1 MSVLVGYI
9 PTPEG
14 RAALTA
20 AVTEAGLRTTSLIVL
35 NASSGDALVDPRHAT
50 TEAMAEIEQ
59 ELAAARVPHTVE
71 HLTGRDPVDEIV
83 RRADQGDVDLVV
95 IGLRRR
101 SAVGKLLMG
110 SAAQRILLEVGC
122 PVQIG
127 RASCRE
133 RECSWRGAG
142 VGRRNAR

>member
-20 AVTEAGLRTTSLIVL
+20 AVAEVKRRTTSLIVL
-35 NASSGDALVDPRHAT
+35 NASSGDSLVDPRHAS
-50 TEAMAEIEQ
+50 ADGMAEIDR
-59 ELAAARVPHTVE
+59 ELADAGVPHTVE
-71 HLTGRDPVDEIV
+71 HVSGRDPVDEIV
-83 RRADQGDVDLVV
+83 RRAGEGDVDLVV

-101 SAVGKLLMG
+101 SPVGKLLMG

-122 PVQIG
+122 PVL
-127 RASCRE
+127 AVKS
-133 RECSWRGAG
+133 AG
-142 VGRRNAR
+142 EPAA